1 MLSPTLVTPQIY
13 QFIGNKW
20 DQEPGYTTKPGCN
33 HQNAEYN
40 KFSKANKK
48 ISSTKSKGEGK
59 KKKKGVGREPKI
71 KETLE
76 TILIYG
82 PYLKPVQ
89 INKL

>member
-1 MLSPTLVTPQIY
+1 MQSITNSPRQIKRFL
-13 QFIGNKW
+13 QQSLK
-20 DQEPGYTTKPGCN
+20 ER
-33 HQNAEYN
+33 E
-40 KFSKANKK
+40 
-48 ISSTKSKGEGK
+48 

>member
-1 MLSPTLVTPQIY
+1 MQSITNSPRQIKRFL
-13 QFIGNKW
+13 QQSLK
-20 DQEPGYTTKPGCN
+20 ER
-33 HQNAEYN
+33 E
-40 KFSKANKK
+40 
-48 ISSTKSKGEGK
+48 K
-59 KKKKGVGREPKI
+59 KKKEVGREPKI